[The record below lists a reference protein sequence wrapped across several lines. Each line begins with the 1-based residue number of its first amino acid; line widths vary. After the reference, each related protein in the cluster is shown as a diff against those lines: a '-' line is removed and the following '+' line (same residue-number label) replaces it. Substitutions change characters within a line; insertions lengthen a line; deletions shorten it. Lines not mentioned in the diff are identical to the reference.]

1 MGDSHIGA
9 TAGDQDPGDP
19 ERGIPRSRSPAG
31 AHSGLFPRG
40 REGPESLVVAR
51 CQAASKVYI
60 HLAGGALRAFCLLLL
75 PRSLSSVASQHVRTV
90 RACSNGVVTH
100 LSAPLETMD
109 VSWVSRQNS

>member
-1 MGDSHIGA
+1 MGKSHIGA
-9 TAGDQDPGDP
+9 TTGDQRPGDP

-60 HLAGGALRAFCLLLL
+60 HLTGGALRAFCLVLL
-75 PRSLSSVASQHVRTV
+75 PRSLSSVASQHVRIV
-90 RACSNGVVTH
+90 RACSSGFGAR
-100 LSAPLETMD
+100 LSGSCRLCLRGGGYQ
-109 VSWVSRQNS
+109 VR